1 MKWVLAFA
9 TARVLA
15 EKIELLEVPIYKNL
29 CYNRKYRKKGAKSMK
44 KLQLATIAVASAA
57 TIMMT
62 GCATKAGT
70 GAAVGAGGGALLG
83 SAVGG
88 SRGAVAGAALG
99 GITGAAI
106 GANEDRK
113 DRERYYRDG
122 RYYYR

>member
-1 MKWVLAFA
+1 
-9 TARVLA
+9 
-15 EKIELLEVPIYKNL
+15 
-29 CYNRKYRKKGAKSMK
+29 MK
-44 KLQLATIAVASAA
+44 KFQLAIVIVASSG
-57 TIMMT
+57 MMMFT

-88 SRGAVAGAALG
+88 RRGAVAGAALG

-122 RYYYR
+122 QYYYR